1 MHSNSSCRNLSA
13 FISTLRDPIPDDATE
28 FYLLEFMECL
38 KHPVAHGDFVE
49 RLTRLRQQLSGLVD
63 QDEAMEVDAAI
74 RSFSDTSAPLTAPL
88 ARIKELAV
96 RYKLEDISKQT
107 FLNPSAAEVALHFS

>member
-1 MHSNSSCRNLSA
+1 MHSNNSCEKLLA
-13 FISTLRDPIPDDATE
+13 FISTLRDPIPAEAAE

-38 KHPVAHGDFVE
+38 KHPVAHGDFV
-49 RLTRLRQQLSGLVD
+49 RILTKLRQQLSGLVD

-74 RSFSDTSAPLTAPL
+74 RGFSDTSAPLTAPL

-107 FLNPSAAEVALHFS
+107 FLNPSPSEIALRFS